1 MCPSHLR
8 IPEDAKQSL
17 LETLWSVEITR
28 LSREEVRDLIMM
40 TMMIMMIMIMRR
52 RLKRRSWKIEIV
64 RGGKEKEQ
72 VEVDDG
78 NENGYNVQ
86 P

>member
-1 MCPSHLR
+1 M
-8 IPEDAKQSL
+8 

-28 LSREEVRDLIMM
+28 LSREEVRDLIMMTMMTTMM

-64 RGGKEKEQ
+64 RGGEEKEQ
-72 VEVDDG
+72 VEVDDE

>member
-1 MCPSHLR
+1 M
-8 IPEDAKQSL
+8 

-28 LSREEVRDLIMM
+28 LSREEVRDLIVM
-40 TMMIMMIMIMRR
+40 TMMTTMTMIIMMIMIMRR
-52 RLKRRSWKIEIV
+52 RSWKIEII
-64 RGGKEKEQ
+64 RGGNEMEQ

-78 NENGYNVQ
+78 NENEYNVQ

>member
-1 MCPSHLR
+1 M
-8 IPEDAKQSL
+8 

-40 TMMIMMIMIMRR
+40 TMMTMMIMMIMIMRR
-52 RLKRRSWKIEIV
+52 RSWKIEII
-64 RGGKEKEQ
+64 RGGNEMEQ

-78 NENGYNVQ
+78 NENEYNVQ

>member
-8 IPEDAKQSL
+8 IPEEAKQSL

-40 TMMIMMIMIMRR
+40 TMMILMTIMIMMMVMIMMIMMM
-52 RLKRRSWKIEIV
+52 E
-64 RGGKEKEQ
+64 
-72 VEVDDG
+72 VEVDDE